1 MRKLMLL
8 VAFLGFLGMQAFAQK
23 TITGTVTSADDG
35 SALPGVSVVVKGT
48 TIGTITDVDGKYTLS
63 GVPEDAKT
71 LVFSFVGYKT
81 VEVPITSNVINVQ
94 MKPEAVQVQEV
105 VVTALGISRQKK
117 ALGYAVQDVK
127 SGDIEENP
135 TENVVDAL
143 AGRVAGVTVNRA
155 SGAAGAGTYIEIRGA
170 SSITGNNQP
179 LFVVDGVPIDNSG
192 GYSGVAGV
200 DESNRAIDLN
210 PDDIASITVLKGG
223 AATALYG
230 LRAANGVIIITTKKG
245 KNTHNKINVEIN
257 SRVTISQANKLPP
270 MQDKYVQ
277 GSKAFADY
285 LRGYNLPATDIALS
299 DWGIYHAVSWGPS
312 VDSVVW
318 TKDPNYV
325 PGANFYGAGLITMDD
340 WIKYWDPHGRL
351 VTKSEAQALGLT
363 DLSPF
368 TPYDRWTF
376 FRKGVN
382 IKNNFSL
389 SAGNEYSN
397 YYFSASNESDQGIVP
412 NNYFKKT
419 TMKFSAN
426 YKIGKKFS
434 TGFDITYANT
444 GGNRMQKGSNLS
456 GVMLGLTR
464 TPINFDNSYL
474 YEFKPG
480 TVMHYANGTVR
491 DVTGEQRTF
500 RGISRGYD
508 NPYWVVNNIYY
519 KDRVNR
525 MLGNIHFDWK
535 PLNWMT
541 ITWRVGGDWW
551 SKYVDYF
558 FKPHSN
564 DQPTGYKERSF
575 SQLQDLNS
583 DLIVRM
589 DKKFGDLELSGMLG
603 NNLYQRKSVSAAG
616 YGSDLVLPD
625 FENIR
630 SSANP
635 KGTEGTYM
643 KRTAAFY
650 GSFSLVYK
658 NMLYLEATGRQ
669 EWSTTMPFVN
679 GKPKGFFYPS
689 VSLGFV
695 FSELLPKNNIL
706 TFGKLRAS
714 YAKIANDAAAYA
726 TYSYL
731 SQASAGDGWTNGVQ
745 FPFDGY
751 VGYTHLYGALGSTD
765 LRPENQTTS
774 ELGVE
779 LHFFNDRLSLDASYF
794 YNKNTDLL
802 LYVPVAP
809 STGYNTMYMN
819 AASMH
824 TKGVEIVLGITPV
837 RTKNVTWNMN
847 FNFSNPYT
855 YVDKLAEGI
864 DNVFLGG
871 FVEPQIR
878 AVAGEG
884 YRSIYATGWV
894 TDSLGRMIIDDE
906 WVPLGAA
913 SLNNPDYKGI
923 YGFPIMSD
931 EMKSYGSVQPD
942 FILSWNNNLRVGPVS
957 LSWLL
962 EWKKGG
968 LMWNGTK
975 GALYF
980 FGTHKDTENR
990 GATKVWDGVMGHIGA
1005 DGNIYHYDANGNEI
1019 PGPGDP
1025 NTAQVV
1031 LDEYWYWWNGYGSG
1045 FTGPSNQFIE
1055 HTDWI
1060 RLRNLSIGLNV
1071 PKNIVN
1077 KLHLQNL
1084 QFNITGYNV
1093 YLKTPYTGV
1102 DPETNLSGVSNAL
1115 GMDYFNMPGIK
1126 SWTFGVKIN
1135 F

>member
-1 MRKLMLL
+1 MLL
-8 VAFLGFLGMQAFAQK
+8 VAFLGMLGMQAFAQK
-23 TITGTVTSADDG
+23 TITGTVTSAQDG
-35 SALPGVSVVVKGT
+35 SALPGVSVIVKGT

-63 GVPEDAKT
+63 GVPENAKT

-94 MKPEAVQVQEV
+94 MKPEAVQVEQV

-117 ALGYAVQDVK
+117 ALGYAVQSVK
-127 SGDIEENP
+127 SGAIEENS
-135 TENVVDAL
+135 TSDVVDAL

-245 KNTHNKINVEIN
+245 KNTHNKIDVEIN
-257 SRVTISQANKLPP
+257 SRVTVSQVNKLPP
-270 MQDKYVQ
+270 LQKKYVE
-277 GSKAFADY
+277 GSYAFSDLLNYYGIPTSPWTEADWNY
-285 LRGYNLPATDIALS
+285 
-299 DWGIYHAVSWGPS
+299 YHAVSWGPS
-312 VDSVVW
+312 VDSMSY
-318 TKDPNYV
+318 TTNPNYV
-325 PGANFYGAGLITMDD
+325 PGLNDYGFGGLTTMDD
-340 WIKYWDPHGRL
+340 WIKYWDPNGRMVWYNDSL
-351 VTKSEAQALGLT
+351 ANGKPIQVYN
-363 DLSPF
+363 
-368 TPYDRWTF
+368 PYEI

-397 YYFSASNESDQGIVP
+397 YYFSASNESDQGVAP

-419 TMKFSAN
+419 TMMFAAN
-426 YKIGKKFS
+426 YKIGKKFK
-434 TGFDITYANT
+434 TGFNITYANT
-444 GGNRMQKGSNLS
+444 GGNRLQKGSNLS
-456 GVMLGLTR
+456 GLMLGLLR
-464 TPINFDNSYL
+464 TPANFHNDYG
-474 YEFKPG
+474 YEFAPG
-480 TVMHYANGTVR
+480 TVMHYADGTVR
-491 DVTGEQRTF
+491 DVSGEQRDF

-508 NPYWVVNNIYY
+508 NPYWIVNNIYY
-519 KDRVNR
+519 KDHVNR
-525 MLGNIHFDWK
+525 VLGNVHFDWT

-541 ITWRVGGDWW
+541 VTWRLGADMWT
-551 SKYVDYF
+551 KYVDYF
-558 FKPHSN
+558 FKPHSAAN
-564 DQPTGYKERSF
+564 PTGYKERSF
-575 SQLQDLNS
+575 SELQDLNS
-583 DLIVRM
+583 DFIIRM

-603 NNLYQRKSVSAAG
+603 NNIYQRKSASAAG
-616 YGSDLVLPD
+616 YGSDLALGD
-625 FENIR
+625 FQNVR
-630 SSANP
+630 SSSNP

-643 KRTAAFY
+643 KRTGAFY
-650 GSFSLVYK
+650 GSFGLVFK
-658 NMLYLEATGRQ
+658 NMVYLQATGRQ

-695 FSELLPKNNIL
+695 FSELLPKNNFL

-731 SQASAGDGWTNGVQ
+731 STASAGDGWTNGVT
-745 FPFDGY
+745 FPFMGY
-751 VGYTHLYGALGSTD
+751 PGYTHLYGSLGSQD

-774 ELGVE
+774 EVGVE
-779 LHFFNDRLSLDASYF
+779 LHFFGDRLSLDASY
-794 YNKNTDLL
+794 YINKNTDLL

-824 TKGVEIVLGITPV
+824 TKGVEIILGLTPV
-837 RTKNVTWNMN
+837 KTKNFAWDMN
-847 FNFSNPYT
+847 FDFSNPYT
-855 YVDKLAEGI
+855 VVDKLAEGI

-894 TDSLGRMIIDDE
+894 TDDKGNVVIDDNKNDG
-906 WVPLGAA
+906 PGL
-913 SLNNPDYKGI
+913 

-931 EMKSYGSVQPD
+931 QMKSYGTIQPK
-942 FILSWNNNLRVGPVS
+942 FILSWNNRLRFGP
-957 LSWLL
+957 LTISWLL
-962 EWKKGG
+962 EWKNGG
-968 LMWNGTK
+968 QMWDGTK

-990 GATKVWDGVMGHIGA
+990 GSTKVWKGVLGHVGA
-1005 DGNIYHYDANGNEI
+1005 DGNIYHYDANGNEVA
-1019 PGPGDP
+1019 GPGDR
-1025 NTAQVV
+1025 NTNEVV
-1031 LDEYWYWWNGYGSG
+1031 VDENWYWWNGYGSG
-1045 FTGPSNQFIE
+1045 FTGPSSQFIE
-1055 HTDWI
+1055 PTDWI
-1060 RLRNLSIGLNV
+1060 RLRNLSFGLNV
-1071 PKNIVN
+1071 PKNIVS
-1077 KLHLQNL
+1077 KLHLQGL

-1093 YLKTPYTGV
+1093 YLNTPYTGV
-1102 DPETNLSGVSNAL
+1102 DPETNLSGVSNGL

-1126 SWTFGVKIN
+1126 SWTFGLKIK

>member
-23 TITGTVTSADDG
+23 TITGTVTSAEDG

-63 GVPEDAKT
+63 GVPEDATT

-94 MKPEAVQVQEV
+94 MQPEAVQVEEV
-105 VVTALGISRQKK
+105 VVTALGISREKK

-127 SGDIEENP
+127 SDDIEEN
-135 TENVVDAL
+135 TTANVVDAL
-143 AGRVAGVTVNRA
+143 AGRVAGVTVNRS
-155 SGAAGAGTYIEIRGA
+155 SGSAGAGTYIEIRGA

-200 DESNRAIDLN
+200 DEANRAIDLN
-210 PDDIASITVLKGG
+210 PDDIASISVLKGG

-230 LRAANGVIIITTKKG
+230 LRAANGVVIITTKKG
-245 KNTHNKINVEIN
+245 KNTHNKINIEIN
-257 SRVTISQANKLPP
+257 SRVTFSQPNKLPP
-270 MQDKYVQ
+270 LQKKFVQ
-277 GSKAFADY
+277 GSYALIDF
-285 LRGYNLPATDIALS
+285 YNSRYGTNFPYWMEA
-299 DWGIYHAVSWGPS
+299 DWGFYHALSWGPS
-312 VDSVVW
+312 VDSMSY

-325 PGANFYGAGLITMDD
+325 PGLQPGNYGFTGMTTMED
-340 WIKYWDPHGRL
+340 WIKYWDPNGRMVWYNDSL
-351 VTKSEAQALGLT
+351 ANGQPIQVY
-363 DLSPF
+363 D
-368 TPYDRWTF
+368 PYEI
-376 FRKGVN
+376 FRTGVN

-397 YYFSASNESDQGIVP
+397 YYFSAANESDQGVAP

-419 TMKFSAN
+419 TLKFSAN
-426 YKIGKKFS
+426 YKVGKKFN

-444 GGNRMQKGSNLS
+444 GGNRLQKGSNLS
-456 GVMLGLTR
+456 GLMLGLLR
-464 TPINFDNSYL
+464 TPANFHNDYG
-474 YEFKPG
+474 YEFAPG
-480 TVMHYANGTVR
+480 TVIHYADGRVR

-508 NPYWVVNNIYY
+508 NPYWIVNNIYY

-525 MLGNIHFDWK
+525 VLGNIHFDWS
-535 PLNWMT
+535 PLSWMT
-541 ITWRVGGDWW
+541 VTWRLGEDIWT
-551 SKYVDYF
+551 KYVDYF

-564 DQPTGYKERSF
+564 EQQTGYKERSF
-575 SQLQDLNS
+575 GELQDFNS
-583 DLIVRM
+583 DLIVRVN
-589 DKKFGDLELSGMLG
+589 KRFGDLEVSGLFG
-603 NNLYQRKSVSAAG
+603 NNLYQHKYTGAAG
-616 YGSDLVLPD
+616 YGSDLALSGFDNV
-625 FENIR
+625 R
-630 SSANP
+630 SSADP
-635 KGTEGTYM
+635 KGTEYTSM
-643 KRTAAFY
+643 KRTVAFY
-650 GSFSLVYK
+650 GNLSLVYK
-658 NMLYLEATGRQ
+658 NMIYLEATGRQ

-695 FSELLPKNNIL
+695 FSELLPKNNVL

-714 YAKIANDAAAYA
+714 YAKIANDAVAYA

-731 SQASAGDGWTNGVQ
+731 STASAGDGWTAGVS
-745 FPFDGY
+745 FPFMGY
-751 VGYTHLYGALGSTD
+751 AGYTHLYGSLGSQD
-765 LRPENQTTS
+765 LSPENQTTS
-774 ELGVE
+774 EIGLE
-779 LHFFNDRLSLDASYF
+779 MHFFGDRFYFDASYF

-802 LYVPVAP
+802 LHVPVAP

-824 TKGVEIVLGITPV
+824 TYGIEIIVGITPV
-837 RTKNVTWNMN
+837 KTKNFTWDMN

-855 YVDKLAEGI
+855 VVDKLAEGI
-864 DNVFLGG
+864 ENVFLGG

-894 TDSLGRMIIDDE
+894 TDSLGRVVIQDDSTA
-906 WVPLGAA
+906 GRG
-913 SLNNPDYKGI
+913 K

-931 EMKSYGSVQPD
+931 EMKSYGTIQPK
-942 FILSWNNNLRVGPVS
+942 FLLSWNNRLTFGPVT

-968 LMWNGTK
+968 QMWNGTR

-980 FGTHKDTENR
+980 FGTHKGTENR
-990 GATKVWDGVMGHIGA
+990 GSTKVWEGVLGHVGS
-1005 DGNIYHYDANGNEI
+1005 DGNIYHYDAAGHEVA
-1019 PGPGDP
+1019 GPGDP
-1025 NTAQVV
+1025 NSNEVV
-1031 LDEYWYWWNGYGSG
+1031 VDEYWYWWNGYGSG

-1055 HTDWI
+1055 PTDWI
-1060 RLRNLSIGLNV
+1060 RLRNLSIGINV

-1077 KLHLQNL
+1077 KLHLQAL
-1084 QFNITGYNV
+1084 QFNVTGYNV

-1102 DPETNLSGVSNAL
+1102 DPETNLLGVSNGL

-1126 SWTFGVKIN
+1126 AWTIGLKIN